1 MRSFC
6 IFEDPDKDVRYIKFF
21 KDIESYINGISDPKE
36 DLDLKGFYDCQNISY
51 EHRHDIKE
59 LFKYEGQNKS
69 DIALEN
75 SKPKT
80 LTLNGK
86 EYQILFDTLDRL
98 QTDIRIHDLMSPL
111 FNPLYSVFKSGNISV
126 GLHDSTFVLFE
137 YVEDE
142 NTLNVINMASFCS
155 DAFFHGGWRF
165 PVMFRIS
172 EIQRLDDSYKIV
184 FEFSRDFIAGK
195 KITFRIV
202 QPISAES
209 YTQIIRRFKSEDY
222 FKKRFEIHCSK

>member
-6 IFEDPDKDVRYIKFF
+6 IFEDPNKDVRYIRFF
-21 KDIESYINGISDPKE
+21 KDIESYINGISDSKE

-51 EHRHDIKE
+51 KHRHNIKE
-59 LFKYEGQNKS
+59 LFKYEGQCKS

-75 SKPKT
+75 SKLKS

-86 EYQILFDTLDRL
+86 EYQILFDVLDRL
-98 QTDIRIHDLMSPL
+98 QTDIKMHDLMNPL

-126 GLHDSTFVLFE
+126 GFHDSTLFLFE
-137 YVEDE
+137 FIEDDH
-142 NTLNVINMASFCS
+142 TLNVINMMSSCS
-155 DAFFHGGWRF
+155 DMFFQEGVRF

-172 EIQRLDDSYKIV
+172 EIQKLEDNYKIV

-209 YTQIIRRFKSEDY
+209 YKQIARRSKSEDY
-222 FKKRFEIHCSK
+222 FRSRFAIHHTD

>member
-51 EHRHDIKE
+51 NHRHDIKE
-59 LFKYEGQNKS
+59 LFKYEGQHKS

-80 LTLNGK
+80 LTLNRK

-98 QTDIRIHDLMSPL
+98 QTDIKMHDLMNPL

-126 GLHDSTFVLFE
+126 GLYDSTLVLFE

-142 NTLNVINMASFCS
+142 NTLNVINLESFCS
-155 DAFFHGGWRF
+155 DAFFQEGVRF

-172 EIQRLDDSYKIV
+172 EIQKREDCYKIV
-184 FEFSRDFIAGK
+184 FEFSRDFIESK
-195 KITFRIV
+195 KITFRII
-202 QPISAES
+202 QLISAES
-209 YTQIIRRFKSEDY
+209 YKQIARRSKSEDY
-222 FKKRFEIHCSK
+222 FRSRFAIHSNS